1 MLMSGEGYQIR
12 SDGEFCLPAD
22 IAGKQVRIKTDVI
35 QSLMPL
41 LLSRNAMKA
50 AGV

>member
-1 MLMSGEGYQIR
+1 MFMSGVGYKMR
-12 SDGEFCLPAD
+12 SEREFCLPAD
-22 IAGKQVRIKTDVI
+22 IAGKQVRIKTDLI